1 MEYRFFRIND
11 KIKIVEQTMRREF
24 VNMNM
29 GIISAFAEG
38 KTILDPNMREF
49 KMNER
54 FDLEHHALNRHDR
67 RRIKAEYRK
76 KRRQL

>member
-1 MEYRFFRIND
+1 MD
-11 KIKIVEQTMRREF
+11 KHIPSHLQEVYEESEHQMDF
-24 VNMNM
+24 
-29 GIISAFAEG
+29 
-38 KTILDPNMREF
+38 DPNMHKW

>member
-1 MEYRFFRIND
+1 MQERGSINKELYYRL
-11 KIKIVEQTMRREF
+11 KTLQTEDD
-24 VNMNM
+24 N
-29 GIISAFAEG
+29 
-38 KTILDPNMREF
+38 TIRNW

-76 KRRQL
+76 KRRHR